1 MKINFTIITLIL
13 FLIHNLSLSQCPPS
27 NLYITSQASLDEF
40 KLNYPNCEEIA
51 GDLSVLATDIT
62 NLVGLDNIKSVKG
75 TFFVTGS
82 SMLKNFEGLSK
93 LERIGDA
100 VRIQSNEGL
109 TSYEGLNNLKVVA
122 GEYCYLEGSPLIKNL
137 NGLNKL
143 DSVMGIFQVWGM
155 DEMTSLEGLESLKYV
170 ANDFAIFRNNNL
182 KNLSGLGGLLQVD
195 GSMRVYENNTIN
207 SLQGLNNEALL
218 TSSLVVNFNP
228 LLTTCAVE
236 AICNYLI
243 APPSFFVFSDNA
255 IGCNNENEVKQACLS
270 STSTSG
276 FDDKIMVS
284 SNPGDGNIEIIGSER
299 IGAISVYDLFGKKI
313 SSAEAK
319 NVINI
324 SNYPSGIY
332 IIHLQIDS
340 QNKSFKY
347 LKVN

>member
-1 MKINFTIITLIL
+1 MKRNFTFITLLLIL
-13 FLIHNLSLSQCPPS
+13 NHNISLGQCPPS
-27 NLYITSQASLDEF
+27 GLYITSQTSLDDF
-40 KLNYPNCEEIA
+40 RINYPNCDEIA
-51 GDLSVLATDIT
+51 GDLSITATDIT

-109 TSYEGLNNLKVVA
+109 TSFEGLNNLRVVA

-155 DEMTSLEGLESLKYV
+155 DEMTRLEGLESLKYV

-182 KNLSGLGGLLQVD
+182 KNLSGLSGLMQVD
-195 GSMRVYENNTIN
+195 GSMRVYENNTIT
-207 SLQGLNNEALL
+207 SLEGLNDEALL
-218 TSSLVVNFNP
+218 RSSLVVNFNP
-228 LLTTCAVE
+228 ALTNCAIKS
-236 AICNYLI
+236 ICNYLI
-243 APPSFFVFSDNA
+243 DPPSFVVFSDNA
-255 IGCNNENEVKQACLS
+255 GGCNNENEVNQACLS
-270 STSTSG
+270 STSTFG
-276 FDDKIMVS
+276 FKDKIMLS
-284 SNPGDGNIEIIGSER
+284 PNPGDGKINIFGSEK

-313 SSAEAK
+313 SSTETK
-319 NVINI
+319 NEINI

-332 IIHLQIDS
+332 IIHLQIDK
-340 QNKSFKY
+340 QNRSFKY

>member
-1 MKINFTIITLIL
+1 MKRNFTFITLLLIL
-13 FLIHNLSLSQCPPS
+13 NHNISLGQCPPS
-27 NLYITSQASLDEF
+27 GLYITSQTSLDDF
-40 KLNYPNCEEIA
+40 RINYPNCDEIA
-51 GDLSVLATDIT
+51 GDLSITATDIT

-82 SMLKNFEGLSK
+82 TMLKNFEGLSK

-109 TSYEGLNNLKVVA
+109 TSFEGLNNLRVVA

-155 DEMTSLEGLESLKYV
+155 DEMTRLEGLESLKYV

-182 KNLSGLGGLLQVD
+182 KNLSGLSGLMQVD
-195 GSMRVYENNTIN
+195 GSMRVYENNTIT
-207 SLQGLNNEALL
+207 SLEGLNDEALL
-218 TSSLVVNFNP
+218 RSSLVVNFNP
-228 LLTTCAVE
+228 ALTNCAIKS
-236 AICNYLI
+236 ICNYLI
-243 APPSFFVFSDNA
+243 DPPSFAVFSDNA
-255 IGCNNENEVKQACLS
+255 GGCNNENEVNQACLS
-270 STSTSG
+270 STSTFG
-276 FDDKIMVS
+276 FKDKIMLS
-284 SNPGDGNIEIIGSER
+284 PNPGDGKINIFGSEK

-313 SSAEAK
+313 SSTETK
-319 NVINI
+319 NEINI

-332 IIHLQIDS
+332 IIHLQIDK
-340 QNKSFKY
+340 QNRSFKY

>member
-137 NGLNKL
+137 NGLN
-143 DSVMGIFQVWGM
+143 V
-155 DEMTSLEGLESLKYV
+155 
-170 ANDFAIFRNNNL
+170 
-182 KNLSGLGGLLQVD
+182 LGK
-195 GSMRVYENNTIN
+195 ME
-207 SLQGLNNEALL
+207 
-218 TSSLVVNFNP
+218 F
-228 LLTTCAVE
+228 
-236 AICNYLI
+236 
-243 APPSFFVFSDNA
+243 
-255 IGCNNENEVKQACLS
+255 
-270 STSTSG
+270 
-276 FDDKIMVS
+276 
-284 SNPGDGNIEIIGSER
+284 
-299 IGAISVYDLFGKKI
+299 
-313 SSAEAK
+313 
-319 NVINI
+319 
-324 SNYPSGIY
+324 
-332 IIHLQIDS
+332 
-340 QNKSFKY
+340 
-347 LKVN
+347 